1 MVNILL
7 ADDHTA
13 FAEALAHVL
22 DDVDRHVVGVT
33 CLLDDVIAAVRATS
47 PDLCLLDRWFDDD
60 DALDLLSDLR
70 AARAEM
76 KIVLLTADPD
86 RDVPRRAFDRGAD
99 GFVHKTR
106 GISALLDALD
116 RVLDGETVVELP
128 PRWTA
133 PRRADPSADSHGPR
147 LLATYLTARE
157 KQCLALLVDGV
168 STAEMATRLGISIT
182 TVRTHVQAVIT
193 KLSVHTRLEAVA
205 YAVRYG
211 LTATRNTGTRRA

>member
-1 MVNILL
+1 MVNILV

-13 FAEALAHVL
+13 FAEALAEVL

-33 CLLDDVIAAVRATS
+33 CSVEDIIADVRATS
-47 PDLCLLDRWFDDD
+47 PDLCLLDRWFDGE
-60 DALDLLSDLR
+60 DALGLLSDLR
-70 AARAEM
+70 AARAQM
-76 KIVLLTADPD
+76 KIILFTADPD
-86 RDVPRRAFDRGAD
+86 HDLPRRAFERGAD

-106 GISALLDALD
+106 GISALVNALD
-116 RVLDGETVVELP
+116 RVVDDEAVVEVP

-157 KQCLALLVDGV
+157 RQCLALLVDGV
-168 STAEMATRLGISIT
+168 STAEMGTRLGITTT

-193 KLSVHTRLEAVA
+193 KLGVHSRLEAVA
-205 YAVRYG
+205 WAVRYG
-211 LTATRNTGTRRA
+211 LVATRKPGARRA